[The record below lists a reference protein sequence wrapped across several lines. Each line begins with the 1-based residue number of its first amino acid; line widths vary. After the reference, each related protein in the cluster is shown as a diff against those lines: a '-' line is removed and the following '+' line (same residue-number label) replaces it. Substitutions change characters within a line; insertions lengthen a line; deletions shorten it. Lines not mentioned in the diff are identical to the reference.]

1 MATKKQIKVIH
12 TLKNRL
18 GWSDEEYRR
27 FLSEQTN
34 GFCVSSLEIGDELL
48 SKIINKMKAL
58 AGQEYNRR
66 YEDLRNREGMA
77 SPKQLRMIEAMW
89 KDVSRAKTDEER
101 LKALRAF
108 LLNRFGVSDL
118 RFLESSQVR
127 KVVEALR
134 KMKEAKKFVT
144 GG

>member
-48 SKIINKMKAL
+48 DKIISKMRRL
-58 AGQEYNRR
+58 ANQYYK
-66 YEDLRNREGMA
+66 YEDLDGREGMA

-89 KDVSRAKTDEER
+89 KDVSRAKSDDER

-118 RFLESSQVR
+118 RFLESWQVR
-127 KVVEALR
+127 KVIEALKNMR
-134 KMKEAKKFVT
+134 
-144 GG
+144 GR